1 MLIKFLNPNKKN
13 KTPNIPDMRFGRNVG
28 RTFFEYYRFTNV
40 LNIPMVTELKPRKG
54 RPRTHRSR
62 TRRRVK
68 PDVKPRPR
76 TTRTNAPISYTDLG
90 MQYDSSTSN
99 EGSPVRY
106 GFGSRGNANIYMN
119 IMPQDTKHDQF
130 SLINIQASKFD
141 NLEFTT
147 NEFKQMYIPKRGT
160 DGGANKQLMASTM
173 AAVATAAAAAAAAA
187 ALAKDGTM
195 ASVLTAP
202 TRLFN
207 DVTTVNIAP
216 KPYLSIIDF
225 NQLTRG
231 GLERATAKN
240 STTIAGQHK

>member
-1 MLIKFLNPNKKN
+1 
-13 KTPNIPDMRFGRNVG
+13 MRFGRNVA

-40 LNIPMVTELKPRKG
+40 LNIPMVAELKPPRKG

-68 PDVKPRPR
+68 PDVNPRPR
-76 TTRTNAPISYTDLG
+76 TTRTYAPISYTDLG

-119 IMPQDTKHDQF
+119 LLPQDTRPDQF
-130 SLINIQASKFD
+130 SLINIQSSKFD
-141 NLEFTT
+141 NLDFTT
-147 NEFKQMYIPKRGT
+147 NEFRQMYLPKGDT
-160 DGGANKQLMASTM
+160 DGGGGDGGTKQLMSSAV
-173 AAVATAAAAAAAAA
+173 AAVATAAAAA
-187 ALAKDGTM
+187 

-231 GLERATAKN
+231 GLERATASK

>member
-1 MLIKFLNPNKKN
+1 
-13 KTPNIPDMRFGRNVG
+13 MRFGRNVG

-40 LNIPMVTELKPRKG
+40 LSIPLLADLKPRKG
-54 RPRTHRSR
+54 RPKTHRSR
-62 TRRRVK
+62 NRRRLK
-68 PDVKPRPR
+68 PDVRPRPR
-76 TTRTNAPISYTDLG
+76 TTREYAPINYMDLN
-90 MQYDSSTSN
+90 MHYESSTSN

-119 IMPQDTKHDQF
+119 MNVYATNADTKPDQF

-141 NLEFTT
+141 HLDFTT
-147 NEFKQMYIPKRGT
+147 NEFRQMNLPKDNGHQQSL
-160 DGGANKQLMASTM
+160 GGAG
-173 AAVATAAAAAAAAA
+173 AT
-187 ALAKDGTM
+187 

-207 DVTTVNIAP
+207 DVQTVNIAP

-231 GLERATAKN
+231 GLERAKAKK
-240 STTIAGQHK
+240 STTTTTATVAGQH

>member
-1 MLIKFLNPNKKN
+1 
-13 KTPNIPDMRFGRNVG
+13 MRFGRNIA
-28 RTFFEYYRFTNV
+28 RTFLEYYRFTNI
-40 LNIPMVTELKPRKG
+40 LNIPMVSELKPRKG
-54 RPRTHRSR
+54 RPKTHRSR
-62 TRRRVK
+62 NRRRVK

-90 MQYDSSTSN
+90 INYDSSTSN

-119 IMPQDTKHDQF
+119 VLPQDTKLDQF
-130 SLINIQASKFD
+130 SLIAIQSSKF
-141 NLEFTT
+141 NSLAFTT
-147 NEFKQMYIPKRGT
+147 NEFRQMSLPKPTTPASKQQ
-160 DGGANKQLMASTM
+160 NQLMASN
-173 AAVATAAAAAAAAA
+173 
-187 ALAKDGTM
+187 KDG
-195 ASVLTAP
+195 AVSVLTAP

-231 GLERATAKN
+231 GLERATARK
-240 STTIAGQHK
+240 STAVNGQQKS

>member
-1 MLIKFLNPNKKN
+1 
-13 KTPNIPDMRFGRNVG
+13 MRFGRNIA
-28 RTFFEYYRFTNV
+28 RTFLEYYRFTNI
-40 LNIPMVTELKPRKG
+40 LNIPMVSELKPRKG

-90 MQYDSSTSN
+90 INYDSSTSN

-119 IMPQDTKHDQF
+119 VLPQDTRHDQF
-130 SLINIQASKFD
+130 SLIAIQSSKFN
-141 NLEFTT
+141 NLAFTT
-147 NEFKQMYIPKRGT
+147 NEFRQMSLPKQTTASKQQH
-160 DGGANKQLMASTM
+160 QLMAGN
-173 AAVATAAAAAAAAA
+173 
-187 ALAKDGTM
+187 KDGT
-195 ASVLTAP
+195 AVSVLTAP

-231 GLERATAKN
+231 GLERATARK
-240 STTIAGQHK
+240 STAVNGQQKS

>member
-1 MLIKFLNPNKKN
+1 
-13 KTPNIPDMRFGRNVG
+13 MRFGRNVG

-40 LNIPMVTELKPRKG
+40 LPAPMLAELKTSRKG
-54 RPRTHRSR
+54 RPKTHRSR
-62 TRRRVK
+62 SRRRVK
-68 PDVKPRPR
+68 PDVRPRPR
-76 TTRTNAPISYTDLG
+76 TTREYAPINYMDLG
-90 MQYDSSTSN
+90 MHCYESSTSN

-119 IMPQDTKHDQF
+119 MNLYANDARPDQF
-130 SLINIQASKFD
+130 SLINIQSSKFD
-141 NLEFTT
+141 NLDFTT
-147 NEFKQMYIPKRGT
+147 NEFRQMNLPKGGSNKQSLMTGAGGGGG
-160 DGGANKQLMASTM
+160 GGA
-173 AAVATAAAAAAAAA
+173 
-187 ALAKDGTM
+187 

-231 GLERATAKN
+231 GLEQAKAKQSTTTTAATA
-240 STTIAGQHK
+240 TATIT